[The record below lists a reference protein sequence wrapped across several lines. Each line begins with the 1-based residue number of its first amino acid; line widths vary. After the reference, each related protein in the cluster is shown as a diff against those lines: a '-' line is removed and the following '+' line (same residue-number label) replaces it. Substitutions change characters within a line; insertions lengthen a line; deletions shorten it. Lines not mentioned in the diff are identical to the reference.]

1 MDNKLGTLGTAATVA
16 GIGVAVCNP
25 VGAAILIAGGI
36 AAGIRS
42 TKDKSPLPY
51 SGSGGW
57 NSGESWLPVMQYVL
71 IWSGVTEVV
80 SSVVLLGA
88 SLVCAPGCGV
98 DAVSGLW
105 ISLLLFVVGMVST
118 GAGFVYSGIVPR
130 VETTRREYRE
140 KETLKRL
147 NSNTLD
153 FAPQQPVTQSSAAL
167 ARRTGAVAPAT
178 KSLAAELSAIAS
190 DDDGKTWFVII
201 DNTVPED
208 VGDLVLMEKTSKCP
222 TCVKVL
228 SEAAKEESP

>member
-118 GAGFVYSGIVPR
+118 GAGFVYSGIVPSKTDEEQQ

-147 NSNTLD
+147 NFNTLD
-153 FAPQQPVTQSSAAL
+153 FAPQQPVTQLSAAL

-178 KSLAAELSAIAS
+178 KPLAAKLSTIAS

-208 VGDLVLMEKTSKCP
+208 VGDLVLMEKTSK
-222 TCVKVL
+222 
-228 SEAAKEESP
+228 